1 MTGDGLSEDRSVR
14 WDEVDEAVRKSGLL
28 EDLVD
33 PEVGQDCRVARLPD
47 DAVALKLFKI
57 QTKIPKD
64 SFSFVLR
71 QPANLPTCHTASAP
85 DHSFTSSL

>member
-14 WDEVDEAVRKSGLL
+14 RDEVDEAVRKSGLL

-47 DAVALKLFKI
+47 DAVALKLLKI
-57 QTKIPKD
+57 QI
-64 SFSFVLR
+64 
-71 QPANLPTCHTASAP
+71 N
-85 DHSFTSSL
+85 